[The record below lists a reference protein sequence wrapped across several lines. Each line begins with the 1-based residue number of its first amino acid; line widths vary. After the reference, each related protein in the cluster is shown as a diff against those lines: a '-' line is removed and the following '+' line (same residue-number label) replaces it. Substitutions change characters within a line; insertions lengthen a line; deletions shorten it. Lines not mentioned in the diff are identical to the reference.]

1 MKGLLA
7 GLSGLLCG
15 ALGGLLAGCIA
26 SLCVQW
32 YHISSFEGESGY
44 YVVQIALGGILAGF
58 ILGAVTTLLVM
69 RRQGSFAKGLGIS
82 IAMLLAVAAVS
93 LGLAWLFGDIPPH
106 PRRKQPAIAGG
117 SPRPAGRL
125 ETRGKPSALTGRCGP
140 LRRPRRTLRLACP

>member
-44 YVVQIALGGILAGF
+44 YVVEIALGGILAGL
-58 ILGAVTTLLVM
+58 IVGAVTTLLVM
-69 RRQGSFAKGLGIS
+69 QHQGSFAKGLGIS
-82 IAMLLAVAAVS
+82 IAILLAAAAVS
-93 LGLAWLFGDIPPH
+93 LGLAWLFGDVPPTLDGNN
-106 PRRKQPAIAGG
+106 RQLLAEVQWLPARGNPAE
-117 SPRPAGRL
+117 SPAP
-125 ETRGKPSALTGRCGP
+125 
-140 LRRPRRTLRLACP
+140 

>member
-15 ALGGLLAGCIA
+15 ALGGLLAGFIA

-58 ILGAVTTLLVM
+58 IVGAVTTLLVM
-69 RRQGSFAKGLGIS
+69 RRQGSFAKGFGIS

-93 LGLAWLFGDIPPH
+93 LGLAWLFGDIPPTLDGNNRQLRAEVQGL
-106 PRRKQPAIAGG
+106 PEGWKPAEN
-117 SPRPAGRL
+117 PA
-125 ETRGKPSALTGRCGP
+125 P
-140 LRRPRRTLRLACP
+140 